1 MIDILERLKSMKI
14 QKNVKETFDEINKLK
29 GEQDSVFEFLS
40 NQSNE
45 KGKLIKENNKYCG
58 VFTSNKDYQSFSNN
72 LFSLK
77 MNLSNEDYYSN
88 DALVTTISLKNW
100 ILQYKISISN
110 LYRGKKSRFYRMVL
124 PLDKELKISYLFNTN
139 SFAVNQSGCSS
150 ELIKTYINGREFH
163 IYKLSNDNAKY
174 LFIDCLSEIAYQ
186 EFYDQS
192 ICILCALGILTGY
205 FVENECF
212 IFSSD
217 KIDFETISFI
227 EFRSLRD
234 SKYAM
239 YEILPT
245 NPYVFFD
252 KNEAEKNRKLM
263 ARISNDV
270 FNRLVNKINLS
281 LTLENSLF
289 IFLEALSYP
298 LDTQPACLSVVLEGL
313 CNYVKEENEKSFKP
327 IQEKCKWKEL
337 REKLKKVLDDFEYD
351 FSQDGRLIIE
361 KRIDDI
367 NNPTNRSKF
376 EKAIELLGLNL
387 TDYEKEVL
395 LNRNTFLHCLTE
407 LKTEYIKIKAGSA
420 EYNNLFFS
428 SQILI
433 RLLYKMIL
441 KIIGYEGHIVNIL
454 KFNEDVFESIKEEP
468 KLIKI

>member
-77 MNLSNEDYYSN
+77 MNLSNEDYYSK
-88 DALVTTISLKNW
+88 DALVTSISLKDW

-124 PLDKELKISYLFNTN
+124 PLDKELKIFSLFNTN
-139 SFAVNQSGCSS
+139 SFAFNQSGCSS

-289 IFLEALSYP
+289 I
-298 LDTQPACLSVVLEGL
+298 V
-313 CNYVKEENEKSFKP
+313 
-327 IQEKCKWKEL
+327 
-337 REKLKKVLDDFEYD
+337 
-351 FSQDGRLIIE
+351 FSIC
-361 KRIDDI
+361 
-367 NNPTNRSKF
+367 F
-376 EKAIELLGLNL
+376 
-387 TDYEKEVL
+387 
-395 LNRNTFLHCLTE
+395 
-407 LKTEYIKIKAGSA
+407 
-420 EYNNLFFS
+420 
-428 SQILI
+428 
-433 RLLYKMIL
+433 
-441 KIIGYEGHIVNIL
+441 
-454 KFNEDVFESIKEEP
+454 
-468 KLIKI
+468 